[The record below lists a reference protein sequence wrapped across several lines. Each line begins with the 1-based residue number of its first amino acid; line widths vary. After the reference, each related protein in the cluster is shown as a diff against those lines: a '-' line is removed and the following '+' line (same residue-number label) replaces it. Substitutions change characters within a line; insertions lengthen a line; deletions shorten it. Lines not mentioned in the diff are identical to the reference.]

1 MKKRIVSL
9 LFAII
14 TTLSLSLQAQTLTS
28 TAPNGTFTASDIE
41 YWVGE
46 GSNETALIIIF
57 NNGLDPYAWVIGY
70 RFSTNS
76 CSMADVINAA
86 IQDGQHF
93 LISGNQNSG
102 WLNNI
107 SYDADGDGVYEYTG
121 AADGNWGMFLGSNLG
136 SGFFSNQ
143 LTANSWGAACYGQW
157 YGVPAGVT
165 FKNPTTAEY
174 VSVPG
179 GNDACPK
186 PLNFAVSSLTS
197 TTASC
202 TWEGANEDFDDY
214 YFYYK
219 PTAQTTYDSILVNGV
234 LTYTLTEL
242 TPNTEYTCWTSTIC
256 EDENGEEVIS
266 KYSTKKTFRTACS
279 EITELPYIED
289 FDNHGTSSFPLCWT
303 KVTTNDTY
311 PLLSNTHKSGTKSLC
326 MSISSGTAM
335 AVTSAFDESIDIS
348 NTKISFWKRRTSNN
362 SYGTATNEYVLLGV
376 MTNPS
381 DEESFE
387 TIATITFSDSWTK
400 EEIRLDELEFDTDK
414 RYLALKSVDNGNR
427 WNYFID
433 NFSVSEI
440 SNCEHPIPV
449 SALASTEDL
458 GDVTVSWTPASET
471 DNAWIVGWQ
480 KEGDTEVNTA
490 SATTN
495 PYTITGLAL
504 SSKYKIFIKTDC
516 GNGEVSDVYDTMIV
530 KTPCGQITS
539 LPYYEKFELPNTNND
554 LIEQFC
560 WGAFRTNDEEDNS
573 SSPYIAGLSSY
584 DNTIGYVVMYAG
596 ATDNNIAALPTL
608 SDDID
613 ITSTKLS
620 FYIRTNSTNAY
631 PISIGVLADA
641 TDSASFETVKTLV
654 PLGNSGWHK
663 YEVSF
668 LNYNGEGKTIAFRVG
683 GTMTVNMFLDEVTLT
698 YIPECEHTY
707 NLTATPTE
715 TPSSVTVTWT
725 KGNESDNA
733 WVLYYKAEGETAY
746 TSVEVNGEPT
756 YTLTNLPLQTNY
768 TMYVKTSCE
777 DSETDAFETINYR
790 TPCGNVTTLPYVENF
805 DTYGTSSYNHY
816 VFPDCWTLIRNGNTP
831 NVNASH
837 ITGIASLYMNTSAN
851 NVATASTSRL
861 SDDIDMS
868 SLKVTFFAKPNTAG
882 HKAIL
887 GVMTNPEDITT
898 FDTIKVFPLPT
909 TTWIECEATLED
921 YEGEG
926 RYITFMTKGT
936 AGSGNSYYLD
946 SVVVDYIP
954 DCERPNTLIA
964 TQGES
969 GTKANI
975 SWQKAKDT
983 DNEWY
988 VYYKKSISAFYDD
1001 SVLVSEQPN
1010 AVIENLDLNTQYD
1023 FVVRTRCGLDE
1034 NNVENL
1040 SLATPPISYKT
1051 PCYDG
1056 AITEFPYTEGF
1067 EDGIDCFEQVI
1078 EAGTKKWVVSSN
1090 YRSLTNPE
1098 GSHCATF
1105 TSGGHGQ
1112 TTMLI
1117 TPTFD
1122 FSNIASATL
1131 TFKHAQEAWSPDQD
1145 VLMLYYRTDPT
1156 ENWTMIQMWEDEIT
1170 SWQEETVVLPEINGA
1185 TEYQLGFEAV
1195 GDYGRGI
1202 GLDDLQ
1208 IEVDESEPEPTC
1220 ETPTNFRVDTEFI
1233 GDHTATLYWN
1243 TATAYQFVVYYRPV
1257 GSEEDFEAVD
1267 VVGNLFL
1274 QFENLEEG
1282 TTYECY
1288 MKAKCSETNLSE
1300 PTQTI
1305 TFTTTEPTPDAPQIA
1320 DEDIIAWAKG
1330 VEVYTTALYP
1340 TGRYYNAIG
1349 EPNTTDYV
1357 TFLNGT
1363 AKITFNRPIINGE
1376 GNDFVIFGNNANNGH
1391 AWVEVS
1397 SNGEDFFRF
1406 TNKTASLPNGYG
1418 SVFDINDLEDNE
1430 HLDKNN
1436 IRVIRLVDDGI
1447 GGGYGLAGVGL
1458 YNAGEEYLVAD
1469 FEDDNFLTTANTYEI
1484 ISQTNYTRLEE
1495 DEEMETTYFYKDNIS
1510 AGLNFPGTA
1519 YFTYGWFMAMGFG
1532 PSNGINSQ
1540 ITGNGGTYVSP
1551 DYYVSSAEA
1560 GIEGVGSTYMQ
1571 AYYDGFSMGM
1581 IAHNEVY
1588 RDEEHTF
1595 IPNGVYVSHSKASY
1609 SYTGSTNDYTPGY
1622 HKVVATGYDANDQ
1635 VTGTASV
1642 YLTQTGT
1649 AYKDWKYLDLTA
1661 LGEVK
1666 KVRFTLESNYAN
1678 SYGLLIPAYFCL
1690 DNFTYTDGNE
1700 IEIPCTP
1707 TTLTENITVCNG
1719 ESAEFR
1725 GQTLIEGENQITV
1738 VGQGNDCDTIY
1749 TVTLT
1754 VLPQITATETI
1765 TVCYGEEAEFRG
1777 QTLTEGENQITVAG
1791 QENDCDTLY
1800 TVTLVV
1806 REENVKTLDVAI
1818 NPDELPYQFG
1828 TQSLET
1834 DGTYTEVF
1842 TDVNGCDSTV
1852 TINLTINSG
1861 INEVE
1866 NEINVMLYPN
1876 PATNNTTLSIQ
1887 GLSLNAIITISDVQG
1902 KTLARYDL
1910 LQGQET
1916 LNINLSSF
1924 ESGVYYVRIT
1934 SDGISKTEKL
1944 IVK

>member
-46 GSNETALIIIF
+46 GENEVGIIVAYNSSMYPDNFVFGFRWSGEEWTMQEIVEAVQE
-57 NNGLDPYAWVIGY
+57 LDERWS
-70 RFSTNS
+70 F
-76 CSMADVINAA
+76 D
-86 IQDGQHF
+86 
-93 LISGNQNSG
+93 ISGG
-102 WLNNI
+102 FLNDI
-107 SYDADGDGVYEYTG
+107 YFDYDGDGVSEYNISISSAMYFQLRSNGVMTSG
-121 AADGNWGMFLGSNLG
+121 IGNQM
-136 SGFFSNQ
+136 
-143 LTANSWGAACYGQW
+143 
-157 YGVPAGVT
+157 V
-165 FKNPTTAEY
+165 
-174 VSVPG
+174 G
-179 GNDACPK
+179 GNEWLSFEVSDCWSNYCENSAIYGEYFPLPGESVSCPSPK
-186 PLNFAVSSLTS
+186 NLVTSNITS
-197 TTASC
+197 TSAVLSWESAS
-202 TWEGANEDFDDY
+202 EELSDY

-219 PTAQTTYDSILVNGV
+219 PTAQTTYDSIVIGGD
-234 LTYTLTEL
+234 TSYTLQDL
-242 TPNTEYTCWTSTIC
+242 ISNTEYTWWVTTIC

-266 KYSTKKTFRTACS
+266 NYSAKKTFRTACS

-335 AVTSAFDESIDIS
+335 AVTSAFDESIDLS

-400 EEIRLDELEFDTDK
+400 EEIRLDDLEFDTDK
-414 RYLALKSVDNGNR
+414 RYLVLKSVNNGNR

-433 NFSVSEI
+433 DFSVSEI

-490 SATTN
+490 SVTTN
-495 PYTITGLAL
+495 PYTITGLDL

-620 FYIRTNSTNAY
+620 FYIKTNSTNAY

-668 LNYNGEGKTIAFRVG
+668 LNYNGTGKTIAFRVG
-683 GTMTVNMFLDEVTLT
+683 GTMTVNMFLDEVTLS

-715 TPSSVTVTWT
+715 TPSSVTVSWT
-725 KGNESDNA
+725 KGNESDNS
-733 WVLYYKAEGETAY
+733 WVLYYKEEGETAY

-837 ITGIASLYMNTSAN
+837 ITGIASLYMNTSSN

-909 TTWIECEATLED
+909 TTWIECEATLEN

-936 AGSGNSYYLD
+936 ASAGNSYYLD

-964 TQGES
+964 TTGEN
-969 GTKANI
+969 GTTANI

-1040 SLATPPISYKT
+1040 SLATPSISYKT

-1067 EDGIDCFEQVI
+1067 EDGIDCFEQEI
-1078 EAGTKKWVVSSN
+1078 ELGTKKWVVSSN

-1131 TFKHAQEAWSPDQD
+1131 TFKHAQEAWSSDQD
-1145 VLMLYYRTDPT
+1145 VLLLYYRTAPT
-1156 ENWTMIQMWEDEIT
+1156 EDWTMIQMWEDEIT
-1170 SWQEETVVLPEINGA
+1170 SWQAETITLPAINGA
-1185 TEYQLGFEAV
+1185 TQYQLGFEAA

-1202 GLDDLQ
+1202 GLDDIK
-1208 IEVDESEPEPTC
+1208 IEVEESTPEPTC
-1220 ETPTNFRVDTEFI
+1220 ETPTSFRVDEDFI
-1233 GDHTATLYWN
+1233 EDNAATLYWDTESGYN
-1243 TATAYQFVVYYRPV
+1243 FVVYYRPV
-1257 GSEEDFEAVD
+1257 GSEEDFVEVN
-1267 VVGNLFL
+1267 VSGRLFL
-1274 QFENLEEG
+1274 NLEDLEEG

-1288 MKAKCSETNLSE
+1288 MKTKCSETNLSE

-1305 TFTTTEPTPDAPQIA
+1305 TFTTTTPTPNAPQIT
-1320 DEDIIAWAKG
+1320 DENIIAWAKG
-1330 VEVYTTALYP
+1330 VEVYTNAIYP
-1340 TGRYYNAIG
+1340 VGHYYDAIG

-1357 TFLNGT
+1357 SFATV
-1363 AKITFNRPIINGE
+1363 KVTFNRPVINGE
-1376 GNDFVIFGNNANNGH
+1376 GNDFVIFGNNHNNGH

-1418 SVFDINDLEDNE
+1418 SVFDLEELDDNE
-1430 HLDKNN
+1430 NLDKNN

-1447 GGGYGLAGVGL
+1447 GGYGLAGVGL

-1469 FEDDNFLTTANTYEI
+1469 FEDDNLLTAANTYAI
-1484 ISQTNYTRLEE
+1484 VSQTNYTRTEE
-1495 DEEMETTYFYKDNIS
+1495 NEEMELTYYYEDNVS
-1510 AGLNFPGTA
+1510 AGLNFPGA
-1519 YFTYGWFMAMGFG
+1519 GYYMEAWSWFMAMGFG

-1540 ITGNGGTYVSP
+1540 ATGNGVSS

-1560 GIEGVGSTYMQ
+1560 GLEGVGSTYLQ
-1571 AYYDGFSMGM
+1571 AYYDASSMGM
-1581 IAHNEVY
+1581 LPHNEVY
-1588 RDEEHTF
+1588 RNENRTF
-1595 IPNGVYVSHSKASY
+1595 IPNGVYVSHSKSSY
-1609 SYTGSTNDYTPGY
+1609 SHSGSTNDYTPGY
-1622 HKVVATGYDANDQ
+1622 HKVIATGYDENDQ
-1635 VTGTASV
+1635 VTGTASI

-1649 AYKDWKYLDLTA
+1649 AYRDWKYLDLTA

-1678 SYGLLIPAYFCL
+1678 SYGLLIPTYFCL

-1700 IEIPCTP
+1700 IETPCTP
-1707 TTLTENITVCNG
+1707 TALTENITVCYG
-1719 ESAEFR
+1719 QTTTFR
-1725 GQTLIEGENQITV
+1725 EQTLIEGENQITV
-1738 VGQGNDCDTIY
+1738 AGQNGECDTIY

-1765 TVCYGEEAEFRG
+1765 TVCYGQTAEFRG

-1818 NPDELPYQFG
+1818 NSDELPYQFG

-1876 PATNNTTLSIQ
+1876 PATNNTTLYIQ

-1910 LQGQET
+1910 QQGQET